1 MLPLSHCGDEEDGC
15 IGLSSWLHFIC
26 ITLLALCFLSSLC
39 FMKQCLFELMY
50 LCSFPSACWALCLST
65 QSHCGAEED
74 GHIGLSSW
82 LHFIC
87 ITLLSLL
94 CWLSTLCVMNFCFN
108 IYIYIYIYIYIITNI
123 YIYIYIYNFPNVT
136 ICYCAF
142 VWMCQSR
149 CRNKIT
155 ECLEKPLLR
164 IIY

>member
-50 LCSFPSACWALCLST
+50 LCSFPSAYWALSLST
-65 QSHCGAEED
+65 QSHCGDEED

-94 CWLSTLCVMNFCFN
+94 CWLSTLCVMSFCFN
-108 IYIYIYIYIYIITNI
+108 IYIYIYIYLYIITNI
-123 YIYIYIYNFPNVT
+123 YITFRTSQFVT
-136 ICYCAF
+136 AHSYGCAKAD
-142 VWMCQSR
+142 VWIR
-149 CRNKIT
+149 
-155 ECLEKPLLR
+155 
-164 IIY
+164 